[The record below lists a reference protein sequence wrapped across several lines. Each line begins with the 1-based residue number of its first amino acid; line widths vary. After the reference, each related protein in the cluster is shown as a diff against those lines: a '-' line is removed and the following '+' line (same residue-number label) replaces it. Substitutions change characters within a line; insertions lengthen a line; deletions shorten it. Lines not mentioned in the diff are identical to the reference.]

1 MPVYQKNRRELKNFR
16 RYQYRKK
23 PWLSWNGKMFWQT
36 TIAGCTAIVIIILWI
51 CFGLAGYWLETVYQV
66 WCIAFPAVPV
76 HSNRQ
81 VLSHTCRLL
90 IFSRIELNQDC
101 WLINDVPVRFDLK
114 PNFDLTDVRDRG
126 NLILLQ
132 R

>member
-1 MPVYQKNRRELKNFR
+1 M
-16 RYQYRKK
+16 
-23 PWLSWNGKMFWQT
+23 
-36 TIAGCTAIVIIILWI
+36 
-51 CFGLAGYWLETVYQV
+51 
-66 WCIAFPAVPV
+66 

-90 IFSRIELNQDC
+90 MFSRIELNQDC